1 MRALWA
7 ALSVLGNADMPTKN
21 ESVGIAPIFQRGT
34 AVGAAWRDSA
44 GGWWQ
49 FPDKLALE
57 VFIVLLEVVSAT
69 LLSE

>member
-7 ALSVLGNADMPTKN
+7 ALSVLGNADVPTKN

-34 AVGAAWRDSA
+34 AVGAAWCDGSR
-44 GGWWQ
+44 GRRQ
-49 FPDKLALE
+49 FPDKLTLE
-57 VFIVLLEVVSAT
+57 VFVVLLEVVSAT